1 MIQMFTKKSQA
12 AIKLMGR
19 AFNDKPE
26 NVDVKYKLFLASPKI
41 FPINSMH
48 SF

>member
-1 MIQMFTKKSQA
+1 MIPMFTKKSQA
-12 AIKLMGR
+12 AIKLMGQ

-26 NVDVKYKLFLASPKI
+26 NVGVKYKLILASQKC
-41 FPINSMH
+41 FPVNSMH

>member
-1 MIQMFTKKSQA
+1 MFTKKSQA
-12 AIKLMGR
+12 VIELMGW
-19 AFNDKPE
+19 ALNDKPE
-26 NVDVKYKLFLASPKI
+26 NVGVEYKLILASQNF